1 MNERE
6 AMARALDL
14 AWRGWGRVQPNP
26 LVGAVVLQRGEL
38 VGEGW
43 HPEFGERHAETVA
56 LASAGTRARGATMV
70 VTLEPCAHQGKQ
82 PPCTEAIIRSGV
94 RRVVSAMR
102 DPNPVAAGGNE
113 RLRQAGVE
121 VEVGALGEAAAAQ
134 NAIFLHSVQQTTR
147 PYVALKLAT
156 TLDGR
161 IADGFGRS
169 RWISGVEAREYVQW
183 LRAGFDALA
192 VGGRTARI
200 DDPSLTVRGAIQPRV
215 PPKRV
220 VFDSAADLGP
230 QLTLIRTAAETPTVV
245 VVSSRAETG
254 RIKRLESAGA
264 TVLAADSLGEALESL
279 RGLGVGSLLVEGGGQ
294 LAGALLKGGLVDR
307 YYWLQAPI
315 WLGQDAV
322 PSVAGLPARALDQ
335 AERWGV
341 VERRALG
348 EDTLLVLDRSRC
360 LPG

>member
-1 MNERE
+1 
-6 AMARALDL
+6 
-14 AWRGWGRVQPNP
+14 
-26 LVGAVVLQRGEL
+26 
-38 VGEGW
+38 
-43 HPEFGERHAETVA
+43 
-56 LASAGTRARGATMV
+56 
-70 VTLEPCAHQGKQ
+70 
-82 PPCTEAIIRSGV
+82 
-94 RRVVSAMR
+94 
-102 DPNPVAAGGNE
+102 
-113 RLRQAGVE
+113 
-121 VEVGALGEAAAAQ
+121 
-134 NAIFLHSVQQTTR
+134 
-147 PYVALKLAT
+147 
-156 TLDGR
+156 
-161 IADGFGRS
+161 
-169 RWISGVEAREYVQW
+169 
-183 LRAGFDALA
+183 
-192 VGGRTARI
+192 
-200 DDPSLTVRGAIQPRV
+200 
-215 PPKRV
+215 V